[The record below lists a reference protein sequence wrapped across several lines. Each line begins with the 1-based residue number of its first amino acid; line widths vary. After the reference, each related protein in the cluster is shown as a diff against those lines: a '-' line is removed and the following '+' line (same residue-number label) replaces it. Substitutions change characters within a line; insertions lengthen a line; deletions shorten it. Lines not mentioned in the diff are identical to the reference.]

1 MLKYLGVIGYPLT
14 RSLSPA
20 FQQAALDAL
29 RLDILYEAWPTPAD
43 GLQTRV
49 TTLRSPTVLGANVT
63 IPHKEAVM
71 AMLDEVDEVAGRIR
85 AVNTIVNREGRLF
98 GYNTDLQGL
107 MRALRQDGGFEPV
120 GQRGVI
126 VGAGGA
132 PRAAAPRQHDAGA
145 AAATL
150 INQNP
155 ARRFSLAQDLPDGR
169 D

>member
-63 IPHKEAVM
+63 IPHKGAVM
-71 AMLDEVDEVAGRIR
+71 AMLDEVDEVADRIG
-85 AVNTIVNREGRLF
+85 AVNTNVNREGRLF
-98 GYNTDLQGL
+98 GYKADLSGL
-107 MRALRQDGGFEPV
+107 KRAHGYDGCLDE
-120 GQRGVI
+120 
-126 VGAGGA
+126 GGA
-132 PRAAAPRQHDAGA
+132 HVG
-145 AAATL
+145 
-150 INQNP
+150 
-155 ARRFSLAQDLPDGR
+155 
-169 D
+169 